1 MKLPSEKGSRRIS
14 GEEPD
19 SCCYG
24 CGSPRGYWP
33 CHRNAVASEG
43 STVFVLDLEE
53 TTSDQMTSIVCD
65 VSDRASVNTAIA
77 RILESH
83 TEISVLINNA
93 GVARGG
99 DFLNSTET
107 DWTSSVEVNL
117 LGVVNVCQATIPNMT
132 SGGRI
137 INIASLAGLGAIDGI
152 PACYTATKFA
162 VVGLTKQLALE
173 LAPRGITCNALCP
186 GSIKTQMHA
195 QTLQQ
200 IAEQFEGSAFA
211 AGFYE
216 LQGDISSESGDLS
229 AARKYYRQALAQ
241 QGGNAAYGGGN
252 PMVQL
257 KLDSLTVGETDA
269 DESNRES

>member
-1 MKLPSEKGSRRIS
+1 MKNQIVVVTGAAHPEGIGHAIAMRF
-14 GEEPD
+14 
-19 SCCYG
+19 
-24 CGSPRGYWP
+24 
-33 CHRNAVASEG
+33 ASEG

-200 IAEQFEGSAFA
+200 IAEQFEV
-211 AGFYE
+211 
-216 LQGDISSESGDLS
+216 DLDKAQEIEDQSIPLGTS
-229 AARKYYRQALAQ
+229 AAPSVVADAALFLSSDEASYITGTTIPIA
-241 QGGNAAYGGGN
+241 GGMAPG
-252 PMVQL
+252 L
-257 KLDSLTVGETDA
+257 
-269 DESNRES
+269 